1 MIVRKSVSHTEGAR
15 MESSNR
21 VGYPGYGLPRRISV
35 KGREGVAATVVV
47 TTHRGYV
54 WMSIVPPFTW
64 EAIMHPGQVDQ
75 LIHALGLAR
84 EESDRRVSVGGRKVR
99 SDSNGIVREVE
110 EGSVTQGKEV
120 IGGEDT

>member
-1 MIVRKSVSHTEGAR
+1 
-15 MESSNR
+15 MEPSNR
-21 VGYPGYGLPRRISV
+21 VDYPGYGLPRRVSV

-47 TTHRGYV
+47 TTYPGYV

-64 EAIMHPGQVDQ
+64 EAIMEPGHVDQ

-84 EESDRRVSVGGRKVR
+84 EESNRRVSVGGTKVG

-110 EGSVTQGKEV
+110 ERSIMQGKEV
-120 IGGEDT
+120 VGGEDT

>member
-1 MIVRKSVSHTEGAR
+1 MKSVSHTEGVR
-15 MESSNR
+15 MEPSNR
-21 VGYPGYGLPRRISV
+21 VGYPGYGLPRRVSV

-47 TTHRGYV
+47 TTYPGYV

-64 EAIMHPGQVDQ
+64 EAIMDPGHVDQ

-84 EESDRRVSVGGRKVR
+84 EESNRRVSVGGTKVG

-110 EGSVTQGKEV
+110 ERSIMQGKEV
-120 IGGEDT
+120 VGGEDT

>member
-1 MIVRKSVSHTEGAR
+1 MKSVSHTEGVGR
-15 MESSNR
+15 EPSNR
-21 VGYPGYGLPRRISV
+21 VGYPGYGLPRRVSV

-47 TTHRGYV
+47 TTYPGYV

-64 EAIMHPGQVDQ
+64 EAIMDPGHVDQ

-84 EESDRRVSVGGRKVR
+84 EESNRRVSVGGTKVG

-110 EGSVTQGKEV
+110 ERSVTQGKEV
-120 IGGEDT
+120 VGGEDT